1 MKLVDKYG
9 YLEETLNYIE
19 KNILNQKGWGK
30 ICSKLNIKKE
40 VLEDLAKRLKNFS
53 ENYLFKVIEE
63 KLEKRHSSITGDQAE
78 LYATD
83 LTIEMAGKKAFIQ
96 IIFKWR
102 IVEDEEEEDKVTT
115 NIKITSKDKII
126 IKITK

>member
-19 KNILNQKGWGK
+19 THIINQKGWTR
-30 ICSKLNIKKE
+30 ICSKLKIKKE
-40 VLEDLAKRLKNFS
+40 ALEDLAKRLKNFS

-63 KLEKRHSSITGDQAE
+63 KLEKRHSSIAGDQAE
-78 LYATD
+78 LYSTD

-96 IIFKWR
+96 IIFKWK
-102 IVEDEEEEDKVTT
+102 IVEDEEEEDRVTT
-115 NIKITSKDKII
+115 NIKIIAKDNIV